1 MTSLLTYYSHILST
15 DCLKK
20 VELISICLPAFLLPF
35 LITLVSITLASFNLS
50 CTFVFYSSVFILK
63 MLCRTRISTCIFRI
77 WGFFFFMKALFI
89 SFTTKHVT
97 TLGYFERYVLF
108 INLLIIKNNLSA
120 LMGIWYDPICLCQ
133 IFWLLRNLISA
144 SIIL

>member
-1 MTSLLTYYSHILST
+1 MTSLLTYHSHILST

-20 VELISICLPAFLLPF
+20 VELISTCLPAFLLPF

-97 TLGYFERYVLF
+97 TRVFWRYVLF

-120 LMGIWYDPICLCQ
+120 LMEFDMILFVSVKFSG
-133 IFWLLRNLISA
+133 FWEI
-144 SIIL
+144 